1 MVIKKEI
8 EDILR
13 NKELFIKCAKKQIEL
28 KYAPKK

>member
-8 EDILR
+8 EDVLR
-13 NKELFIKCAKKQIEL
+13 NKELFIEGAMRFIEL